1 MQRIFLFLI
10 SSDELYDVDYQDD
23 GNEVGEN
30 SPHEGAYHADNHYHC
45 HEDKDGYEP
54 AGHAYLM
61 DGPAPLR
68 VKVSSLKES
77 WGPVPDA
84 PLNCVSLAS
93 WA

>member
-1 MQRIFLFLI
+1 MKKSFFYAKNFLFLI

-23 GNEVGEN
+23 GNEVGED

-61 DGPAPLR
+61 DGA
-68 VKVSSLKES
+68 
-77 WGPVPDA
+77 G
-84 PLNCVSLAS
+84 AS
-93 WA
+93 PGKGFFIEGILGACA